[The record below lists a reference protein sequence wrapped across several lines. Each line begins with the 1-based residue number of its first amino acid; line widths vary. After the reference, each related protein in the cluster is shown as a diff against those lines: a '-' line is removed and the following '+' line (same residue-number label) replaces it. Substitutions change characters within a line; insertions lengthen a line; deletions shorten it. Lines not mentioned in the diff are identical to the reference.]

1 MCPTMAR
8 SGKFQAKFTYWLP
21 TKHQER
27 PKTLLV
33 LGPLLYIMSPIIN
46 LCALSTI
53 DI

>member
-8 SGKFQAKFTYWLP
+8 SGKLQVKFPYWLP

-27 PKTLLV
+27 PETLLV
-33 LGPLLYIMSPIIN
+33 LGTHCKFVMSPIVN

-53 DI
+53 W